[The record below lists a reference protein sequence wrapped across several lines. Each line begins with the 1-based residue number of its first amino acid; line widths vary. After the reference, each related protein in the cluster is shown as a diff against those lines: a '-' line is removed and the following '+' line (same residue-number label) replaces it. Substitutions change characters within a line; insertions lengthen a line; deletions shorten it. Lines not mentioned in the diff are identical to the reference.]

1 MPRVSAIAHSLEL
14 CGFALELFGEV
25 GRIEVDTVL
34 FTNGTVA
41 GRGLDAHRD
50 RREFGVACVLV
61 DTTISQDGCLEVL
74 PLFCSL
80 LVPCLLSRLALQC

>member
-1 MPRVSAIAHSLEL
+1 MSAIAHRLEL
-14 CGFALELFGEV
+14 CGFVLVLFGEV
-25 GRIEVDTVL
+25 GRIEVDSVL

-41 GRGLDAHRD
+41 GRGLAAHRD
-50 RREFGVACVLV
+50 RREFGVETFRV

-80 LVPCLLSRLALQC
+80 LVPCLFVSLPALQF